1 MRIIKDY
8 RAITNG
14 KYRLVC
20 NVLIP
25 IILGVILALIDIGVR
40 KYYVTAVMLGVGAA
54 LMTAIEVMA
63 DYWGF
68 GAICVKGCLGMDYLK
83 TSTKGKA
90 MLRNALTADLLVRP
104 ARIAI
109 CMVIVAVPY
118 EIMVGNPV
126 RLLCLPDDNI
136 HECIGLCAV
145 KRDEEKTGGGNASDR
160 QHSCVS
166 CTFHNTCCGEIY
178 TYQNVSGEYRKLSGY
193 IVYDHIYIVRS
204 YDILRCMLQIFCGK
218 LYCVYVGDNNLHV
231 DNQFLAVSPS
241 YIRGYKPWACKTC
254 CPWICG
260 HPFGWCYR
268 VFDQFTSLQKTV
280 VRVCNER
287 TQQEHEVNENTT
299 KLNKIDGTEPVAD
312 CAGLPKRGRSQQKI
326 CNRLYCYYQVS
337 GI

>member
-1 MRIIKDY
+1 MRMIKDY

-126 RLLCLPDDNI
+126 RLLCLSILLTANLSVWALNI
-136 HECIGLCAV
+136 TRYV
-145 KRDEEKTGGGNASDR
+145 
-160 QHSCVS
+160 
-166 CTFHNTCCGEIY
+166 
-178 TYQNVSGEYRKLSGY
+178 QNVQVMSLLSSGASGAA
-193 IVYDHIYIVRS
+193 VIYITIS
-204 YDILRCMLQIFCGK
+204 SGLQKFTWLI
-218 LYCVYVGDNNLHV
+218 VAT
-231 DNQFLAVSPS
+231 LAVLLPVGIYVTRRHMYCKVEAS
-241 YIRGYKPWACKTC
+241 YL
-254 CPWICG
+254 
-260 HPFGWCYR
+260 
-268 VFDQFTSLQKTV
+268 DM
-280 VRVCNER
+280 
-287 TQQEHEVNENTT
+287 
-299 KLNKIDGTEPVAD
+299 D
-312 CAGLPKRGRSQQKI
+312 
-326 CNRLYCYYQVS
+326 
-337 GI
+337 

>member
-126 RLLCLPDDNI
+126 RLLCLSILLTANLSVWALNI
-136 HECIGLCAV
+136 TRYVQSVQVMSVLSMLAYG
-145 KRDEEKTGGGNASDR
+145 
-160 QHSCVS
+160 
-166 CTFHNTCCGEIY
+166 
-178 TYQNVSGEYRKLSGY
+178 VSGAVVIYIATSHKMQRFEWLIVAALAVLMMAGIYVTRRHMYRK
-193 IVYDHIYIVRS
+193 VEAS
-204 YDILRCMLQIFCGK
+204 YLDM
-218 LYCVYVGDNNLHV
+218 D
-231 DNQFLAVSPS
+231 
-241 YIRGYKPWACKTC
+241 
-254 CPWICG
+254 
-260 HPFGWCYR
+260 
-268 VFDQFTSLQKTV
+268 
-280 VRVCNER
+280 
-287 TQQEHEVNENTT
+287 
-299 KLNKIDGTEPVAD
+299 
-312 CAGLPKRGRSQQKI
+312 
-326 CNRLYCYYQVS
+326 
-337 GI
+337 

>member
-1 MRIIKDY
+1 MRMIKDY

-126 RLLCLPDDNI
+126 RLLCLSILLTANLSVWALNI
-136 HECIGLCAV
+136 TRYV
-145 KRDEEKTGGGNASDR
+145 
-160 QHSCVS
+160 
-166 CTFHNTCCGEIY
+166 
-178 TYQNVSGEYRKLSGY
+178 QNVQVMSLLSMLSSGASGAA
-193 IVYDHIYIVRS
+193 VIYI
-204 YDILRCMLQIFCGK
+204 
-218 LYCVYVGDNNLHV
+218 
-231 DNQFLAVSPS
+231 
-241 YIRGYKPWACKTC
+241 
-254 CPWICG
+254 
-260 HPFGWCYR
+260 
-268 VFDQFTSLQKTV
+268 
-280 VRVCNER
+280 
-287 TQQEHEVNENTT
+287 
-299 KLNKIDGTEPVAD
+299 
-312 CAGLPKRGRSQQKI
+312 
-326 CNRLYCYYQVS
+326 
-337 GI
+337 